1 MQGAMDMKV
10 KTAREVMTPLEDAYM
25 LEESCKLSFAV
36 VRDIFDHGFSRVP
49 VYARERQHVVGLL
62 FVKDLIFVDPEDE
75 VPLAEYLRVFER
87 SIELVDAESNL
98 DDVLR
103 IFKRGRG
110 HLALVLGQP
119 RKSSMVEADCLSP
132 LHGSDKSFIVGLV
145 TLEDIIEEILG
156 DEIIDETD
164 VYVDVDNHVKVD
176 GRSKFGRRAASSCG

>member
-1 MQGAMDMKV
+1 M
-10 KTAREVMTPLEDAYM
+10 
-25 LEESCKLSFAV
+25 
-36 VRDIFDHGFSRVP
+36 
-49 VYARERQHVVGLL
+49 
-62 FVKDLIFVDPEDE
+62 DPEDE

-87 SIELVDAESNL
+87 SIELVDGNARCRERRLRMRPCRAAASIRHVTSRVDGVDDGGIPTRRHAIAARERQHAIDATPRAAEANL

-119 RKSSMVEADCLSP
+119 RKSSMVESDCLSP
-132 LHGSDKSFIVGLV
+132 LHGTDKSFIVGLV

-176 GRSKFGRRAASSCG
+176 GQVEIRLY

>member
-1 MQGAMDMKV
+1 
-10 KTAREVMTPLEDAYM
+10 MTPLEDAYM

-87 SIELVDAESNL
+87 SIELVDAEANL

-119 RKSSMVEADCLSP
+119 RKSSMVESDCMSP
-132 LHGSDKSFIVGLV
+132 LHNASPSYIVGLV

-156 DEIIDETD
+156 AYLGVPVFRGGFTSLGRFVSE
-164 VYVDVDNHVKVD
+164 NH
-176 GRSKFGRRAASSCG
+176 GAGCFFMRF